1 MNLFLH
7 TKDLRIQDNKG
18 LHASKQP
25 TISLYVHDPRR
36 EIGRNQQ
43 RFIKKRLETLHEEY
57 EANGGSLIVRKG
69 KTEDVIKAITKEY
82 DINTV
87 YVNKRYDPTSKNI
100 VKKIQDVVDVETVQ
114 DDVVVSPDEYDET
127 PPSFSQFYT
136 KWKKIDKPTPSPIPN
151 TLADI
156 ETKQPLYEDTQQPT
170 IPATRRDEAVKKWND
185 FKTERIQTYKD
196 ERDNLSN
203 PQGVSRLSPYY
214 AIGILSV
221 REVLYDVENLIE
233 TSEKSSHIR
242 NIAKYRSE
250 LAWREFNKTVL
261 AKNPSSL
268 EENYRDID
276 KIGWNNDEEEI
287 QAWKEGQTGIPFVDA
302 GMRQLNQTGYMHNRL
317 RQNVASFLTKHL
329 MSDWRIGRD
338 YFKQHL
344 FDHDIASNTGGWQW
358 SASTG
363 TDSVP
368 LRIFNPEKQ
377 GRRYD
382 KQAEYIKKWVP
393 ELEDVDPEHIHSWT
407 SLTKKECDE
416 IAPDYK
422 PPIID
427 FDKRYKDGKAMYNR
441 AFK

>member
-7 TKDLRIQDNKG
+7 TKDLRIHDNKG

-36 EIGRNQQ
+36 EIGRNQK
-43 RFIKKRLETLHEEY
+43 RFIKKRLETLREEY
-57 EANGGSLIVRKG
+57 EANGGSLIVREG
-69 KTEDVIKAITKEY
+69 KTEDVIQALTKQY
-82 DINTV
+82 DIDTV
-87 YVNKRYDPTSKNI
+87 YVNKRYDPTSK
-100 VKKIQDVVDVETVQ
+100 KILTKMQDVVDVETVQ

-151 TLADI
+151 I
-156 ETKQPLYEDTQQPT
+156 ETEKPSYEDTQQPT

-233 TSEKSSHIR
+233 TSEKASDII

-276 KIGWNNDEEEI
+276 KIGWNNDKEEI
-287 QAWKEGQTGIPFVDA
+287 QAWKQGQTGIPFVDA
-302 GMRQLNQTGYMHNRL
+302 GMRELNKTGYMHNRY
-317 RQNVASFLTKHL
+317 VKT
-329 MSDWRIGRD
+329 
-338 YFKQHL
+338 
-344 FDHDIASNTGGWQW
+344 
-358 SASTG
+358 
-363 TDSVP
+363 
-368 LRIFNPEKQ
+368 
-377 GRRYD
+377 
-382 KQAEYIKKWVP
+382 
-393 ELEDVDPEHIHSWT
+393 
-407 SLTKKECDE
+407 
-416 IAPDYK
+416 
-422 PPIID
+422 
-427 FDKRYKDGKAMYNR
+427 
-441 AFK
+441 